1 MVACV
6 YNASIQEAEA
16 GHPRDTLINI
26 MGPYLIPTDKT
37 PRDKSNKK
45 RDEESSEELH

>member
-1 MVACV
+1 MVAGV
-6 YNASIQEAEA
+6 YNPSIREAEA

-26 MGPYLIPTDKT
+26 MRPYLIPTDKT

-45 RDEESSEELH
+45 RDEESSKELH